1 MSTESPLVVPTI
13 MKQDSRLMSLM
24 SQLVEDLKHD
34 ADVDDMVRDTRTVK
48 ASDSGTIVVPC
59 IAASRVESDVTTTLQ
74 ALKLSK
80 YFVLMGDDVLQYVQ
94 VVHQGKVNI
103 SFTIL
108 THWVTSTCASNGIL
122 VGLVVSYSKLHACYL
137 LGGAG

>member
-1 MSTESPLVVPTI
+1 

-24 SQLVEDLKHD
+24 NQLVKDLKHD
-34 ADVDDMVRDTRTVK
+34 ADIDDMVRDTRTVK

-80 YFVLMGDDVLQYVQ
+80 YFVLMGDGVLQYVQ
-94 VVHQGKVNI
+94 VVHQGKVNL
-103 SFTIL
+103 SFPLRGDKVSML
-108 THWVTSTCASNGIL
+108 THIYPHKPWRNIEVTICKITRLTAHF
-122 VGLVVSYSKLHACYL
+122 VWPDV
-137 LGGAG
+137 